1 MHPGAV
7 SDRVAIAEVSSLE
20 LKARRGTGLP
30 FGGVR
35 SEATWNGGF
44 GMRAMGRG
52 TMVALGLALSA
63 AGHGAAAADLDVRG
77 GSARTARGSYE
88 VTTRS
93 GPRFFPRNDGI
104 DRPPVY
110 AIRTRVIPVGCTPRQ
125 VPVPT
130 NAPDDPSYVG
140 SEYGLSHPSYYGFTP
155 PLGVDDPFGRS
166 LLPYCP

>member
-1 MHPGAV
+1 MRVTGRSGAV
-7 SDRVAIAEVSSLE
+7 
-20 LKARRGTGLP
+20 
-30 FGGVR
+30 
-35 SEATWNGGF
+35 
-44 GMRAMGRG
+44 
-52 TMVALGLALSA
+52 LGLALLL
-63 AGHGAAAADLDVRG
+63 GGPGAAADLDRLGVAEP
-77 GSARTARGSYE
+77 SLTARL
-88 VTTRS
+88 
-93 GPRFFPRNDGI
+93 RFFPRSDGI

-110 AIRTRVIPVGCTPRQ
+110 AVQNRR